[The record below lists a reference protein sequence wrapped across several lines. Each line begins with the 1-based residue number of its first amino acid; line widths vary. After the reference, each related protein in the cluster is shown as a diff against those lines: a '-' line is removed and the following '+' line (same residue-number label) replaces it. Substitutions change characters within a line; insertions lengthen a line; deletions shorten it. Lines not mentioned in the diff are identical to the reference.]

1 LTDELEEAMNR
12 LRNMIIDL
20 KIWFATDVDDNNKA
34 PSKN

>member
-20 KIWFATDVDDNNKA
+20 KIWFATDVDEKA